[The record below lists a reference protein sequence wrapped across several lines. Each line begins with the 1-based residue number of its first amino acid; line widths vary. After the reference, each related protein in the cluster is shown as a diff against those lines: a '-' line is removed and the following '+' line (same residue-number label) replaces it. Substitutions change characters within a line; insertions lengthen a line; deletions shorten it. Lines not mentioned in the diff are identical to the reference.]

1 MEQLTGTAGKIR
13 YRNEENCYTILS
25 FYVNEEDLPVTVTG
39 TFFKI
44 EENEYFTLY
53 GEYTNHPKYGRQF
66 QLDHYESGFPQ
77 DSHMLMEYL
86 GRGIIK
92 GIGKARAKSI
102 VKRFG
107 ADAVEIMEKEP
118 ERLAEIPGIGKRLA
132 QLIGKRV
139 KERTVMQETMLKL
152 GRYGIGPALGA
163 KVWKAYGEDTFHLL
177 QTNPYQM
184 VQDIDGVSFLTADK
198 IAMGN
203 GMPKDSDYR
212 IRSGILFLLDRMK
225 ATGSVCC
232 PEDQLIKK
240 AEDLLES
247 ERVSE
252 VHETMLGSGITI
264 AITRDGKRYIYDAVM
279 YKKEVECASGFVRLA
294 RHIQASNAER
304 VIKSLGGNL
313 DETQTGA
320 VRTAAESGL
329 MVLTGGPGVGK
340 TTTTNLIIQYFEKTG
355 NEVLLAAPTGK
366 AAKRMT
372 EATGREASTI
382 HRMLGVEP
390 GVHGFLHNEEEPL
403 DADVV
408 VIDEASMIDLSLTC
422 ALLAALPDHAR
433 LIFVGDKNQLPS
445 VGPGNVLADLI
456 ASGICPV
463 VELTKIYRQS
473 DGSDIIRNAH
483 SILKGGRI
491 TLSNKDFFFKDC
503 ETTEE
508 IKDTVLHYVAESLP
522 SFTGEKDIQVLTPLK
537 VREVGSIS
545 LNKLLQERLNPD
557 GEEACGF
564 RVGDRV
570 IHIKN
575 NYSLDKIQPDGKR
588 ERGVFNG
595 DTGKVE
601 EIDKE
606 QEYLTVL
613 FDDGSRVRYEFDG
626 INELNLAYALTVHK
640 SQGSEYPVVILPV
653 WDYIPDITT
662 MNLLYTGITRA
673 KKYIVIVGPAKRFE
687 QIARNFRK
695 GARYTGL
702 KEELKKAAGR

>member
-1 MEQLTGTAGKIR
+1 MEQMTGTVGKIR
-13 YRNEENCYTILS
+13 YRNEENCYTILA
-25 FYVNEEDLPVTVTG
+25 FCINEEEPPVTVTG

-44 EENEYFTLY
+44 EENKYFTLY

-66 QLDHYESGFPQ
+66 KLDHYESGFPQ

-139 KERTVMQETMLKL
+139 NERTVMQETMLKL
-152 GRYGIGPALGA
+152 GKYGIGPALGA
-163 KVWKAYGEDTFHLL
+163 KVWKAYGEGTFHLL

-184 VQDIDGVSFLTADK
+184 VQDIEGVSFLTADK

-212 IRSGILFLLDRMK
+212 IRCGLLFLLDRMK
-225 ATGSVCC
+225 AAGSVCC
-232 PEDQLIKK
+232 PETKLLKK
-240 AEDLLES
+240 AEELLES
-247 ERVSE
+247 KRIQD
-252 VHETMLGSGITI
+252 VHEAMLGSGITVVV
-264 AITRDGKRYIYDAVM
+264 TRDGNRYIYDAAM
-279 YKKEVECASGFVRLA
+279 YKKEVECANGFARLA
-294 RHIQASNAER
+294 RHIPADHAER
-304 VIKSLGGNL
+304 VIYSLGGNL
-313 DETQTGA
+313 DETQMSA
-320 VRTAAESGL
+320 VCIAAKSGL

-340 TTTTNLIIQYFEKTG
+340 TTTTNLIIKYFEAIGKDI
-355 NEVLLAAPTGK
+355 LLAAPTGK

-372 EATGREASTI
+372 EATGHEASTI

-390 GVHGFLHNEEEPL
+390 GVSGFLHNEEEPL

-422 ALLAALPDHAR
+422 SLLAALPEYAR
-433 LIFVGDKNQLPS
+433 LIFVGDKDQLPS

-473 DGSDIIRNAH
+473 EGSDIIRNAH

-503 ETTEE
+503 KTTEE
-508 IKDTVLHYVAESLP
+508 IKETVLHYVAESLP
-522 SFTGEKDIQVLTPLK
+522 VFIGEKDIQVLTPLK
-537 VREVGSIS
+537 VRETGSIS
-545 LNKLLQERLNPD
+545 LNKLLQERLNPG

-570 IHIKN
+570 IHIRN
-575 NYSLDKIQPDGKR
+575 NYSLEKILPDGKR
-588 ERGVFNG
+588 ENGVFNG

-601 EIDKE
+601 EIDRE

-613 FDDGSRVRYEFDG
+613 FDDGCRVKYEFDG
-626 INELNLAYALTVHK
+626 VGELNLAYALTVHK
-640 SQGSEYPVVILPV
+640 SQGSEYPVVVLPI

-673 KKYIVIVGPAKRFE
+673 KKCIVIVGPAKRFE
-687 QIARNFRK
+687 QIARNFHK

>member
-1 MEQLTGTAGKIR
+1 MEQLTGIVEKIR
-13 YRNEENCYTILS
+13 FRNDDNCYTILS
-25 FYVNEEDLPVTVTG
+25 FCMNEEETSVTVTG
-39 TFFKI
+39 TFFKV

-53 GEYTNHPKYGRQF
+53 GEYIIHPKYGRQF
-66 QLDHYESGFPQ
+66 KLDHYESGFPQ
-77 DSHMLMEYL
+77 DSHTLIEYL

-118 ERLAEIPGIGKRLA
+118 ERLSEIPGIGKRLA

-198 IAMGN
+198 IAMAN

-212 IRSGILFLLDRMK
+212 IRSGILFLLGRMR

-232 PEDQLIKK
+232 PETKLLKK
-240 AEDLLES
+240 AEELLES
-247 ERVSE
+247 GRIQD
-252 VHETMLGSGITI
+252 VHETMLGSGITV
-264 AITRDGKRYIYDAVM
+264 AVTRDGECYIYDAVM
-279 YKKEVECASGFVRLA
+279 YKKEVECAQGFARLA
-294 RHIQASNAER
+294 RRIPADHAER

-313 DETQTGA
+313 DEIQMSA
-320 VRTAAESGL
+320 VRTAADSGL

-340 TTTTNLIIQYFEKTG
+340 TTTTNLIIKYFEKTG

-372 EATGREASTI
+372 EATCREASTI
-382 HRMLGVEP
+382 HRMLGIEP
-390 GVHGFLHNEEEPL
+390 GVRGFLYNEEEPL
-403 DADVV
+403 KADVI
-408 VIDEASMIDLSLTC
+408 VIDEASMIDLPLTC
-422 ALLAALPDHAR
+422 ALLAAMPERGR
-433 LIFVGDKNQLPS
+433 LIFVGDKDQLPS

-473 DGSDIIRNAH
+473 DGSDIISNAH

-503 ETTEE
+503 ETAEE
-508 IKDTVLHYVAESLP
+508 IRETVLHYVAESLP
-522 SFTGEKDIQVLTPLK
+522 AFTGEKDIQVLTPLK
-537 VREVGSIS
+537 VREVGSLS
-545 LNKLLQERLNPD
+545 LNKLLQEKLNPD
-557 GEEACGF
+557 GEESCGF

-570 IHIKN
+570 IHIRN
-575 NYSLDKIQPDGKR
+575 NYSLERILPDGKR
-588 ERGVFNG
+588 EIGVFNG
-595 DTGKVE
+595 DMGKVE
-601 EIDKE
+601 EIDQE

-613 FDDGSRVRYEFDG
+613 FDDGCRVKYEFDVLG
-626 INELNLAYALTVHK
+626 ELNLAYALTVHK
-640 SQGSEYPVVILPV
+640 SQGSEYPVVVLPI

-673 KKYIVIVGPAKRFE
+673 KKCIVIIGPAKRFE

-702 KEELKKAAGR
+702 KDELKKAAGR